1 MDSQSTV
8 EKAVDVLFHLHN
20 EAGPRGVTAIGRALG
35 LPKSSAH
42 RLLAALGRR
51 GLVERDERG
60 RYRPGFG
67 LIALGV
73 GALES
78 EPVVAAAR
86 PVLEHA
92 AESLGETCFLVA
104 ARAERLIVLDKVE
117 GTGFLRAAPTI
128 GASVPVHATAVG
140 KLFLAL
146 DPAAVSEPPEPF
158 EAFSE
163 HTITTK
169 ERLAAAI
176 AGVRERGYAESR
188 EEWTPGLSVLAA
200 PVQHSN
206 RLIAAVAI
214 AVPSQRYRELGS
226 EMIAERTCAAAQ
238 RVEARLEGTG
248 R

>member
-8 EKAVDVLFHLHN
+8 EKAVDVLFHLHA
-20 EAGPRGVTAIGRALG
+20 ESGPRGVTAIGRALG
-35 LPKSSAH
+35 LPKSSTH

-67 LIALGV
+67 LIALAV

-86 PVLEHA
+86 PVLEHVA
-92 AESLGETCFLVA
+92 QSLGETCFLVA
-104 ARAERLIVLDKVE
+104 ARAERLVVLDKAE

-146 DPAAVSEPPEPF
+146 DPTAVPEPIEPF

-163 HTITTK
+163 HTITTGS
-169 ERLAAAI
+169 RLADAVAE
-176 AGVRERGYAESR
+176 VRERGYAESR
-188 EEWTPGLSVLAA
+188 EEWTPGLSVVAA
-200 PVQHSN
+200 PVCHSN
-206 RLIAAVAI
+206 RLVAAIAI
-214 AVPSQRYRELGS
+214 AVPSQRYRELGGNT
-226 EMIAERTCAAAQ
+226 IAERTCAAAQ
-238 RVEARLEGTG
+238 RVAARLEGTG